1 MTAPDLPFVLAIEK
15 LSFTQPWPEA
25 SFIGELENV
34 HISYPY
40 VITHRQQNK
49 VIGYIIFWRL
59 SEEAQISNF
68 AIHPDYHRRGVGQA
82 VLSKVLAM
90 LSKLKIKHIVLEVRP
105 SNFAARS
112 LYNKFGFKTIG
123 VKRNYYV
130 DPVEDAL
137 IMGKY
142 MADYDQC

>member
-1 MTAPDLPFVLAIEK
+1 MSAPDLPFVLAIEK
-15 LSFTQPWPEA
+15 RSFTLPWPEA

-34 HISYPY
+34 HISYPF
-40 VITHRQQNK
+40 VIIQRQQNK

-59 SEEAQISNF
+59 GEEAQLSNF
-68 AIHPDYHRRGVGQA
+68 AIHPDYQRRGVGQA

-105 SNFAARS
+105 SNLAARS
-112 LYNKFGFKTIG
+112 LYNKFGFKTMG
-123 VKRNYYV
+123 LKKNYYV

-142 MADYDQC
+142 MTNYDQ